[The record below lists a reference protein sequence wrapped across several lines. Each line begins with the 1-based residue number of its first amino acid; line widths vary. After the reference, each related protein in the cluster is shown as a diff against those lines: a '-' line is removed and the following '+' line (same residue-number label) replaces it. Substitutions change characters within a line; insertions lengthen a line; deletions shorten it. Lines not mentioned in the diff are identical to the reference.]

1 MQDSS
6 DFEMFPNVAVDCPSP
21 PLIPLLLMHQS
32 ITRVICF
39 LGAVCV
45 FVVISA
51 AGPRQN
57 QRQSLEFKTDTQ
69 KIRVVT
75 IADGLDSPWSMVFL
89 PGGDILVTE
98 RPGRLR
104 RISNGKLQDEPIA
117 GLPEIQ
123 FGTHGGLLDV
133 ALHPNFASNN
143 LIYLSYSKGGEQ
155 GV

>member
-1 MQDSS
+1 
-6 DFEMFPNVAVDCPSP
+6 
-21 PLIPLLLMHQS
+21 MHLS

-39 LGAVCV
+39 LGAVFV

-51 AGPRQN
+51 ASPRQN

-117 GLPEIQ
+117 GLPAIQ

-133 ALHPNFASNN
+133 AQIGRASCR
-143 LIYLSYSKGGEQ
+143 ER
-155 GV
+155 V